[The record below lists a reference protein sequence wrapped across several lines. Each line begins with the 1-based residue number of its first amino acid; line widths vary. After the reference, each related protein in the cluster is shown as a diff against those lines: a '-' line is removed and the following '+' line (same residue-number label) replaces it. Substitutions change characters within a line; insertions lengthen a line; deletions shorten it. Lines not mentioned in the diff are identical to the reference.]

1 MLRVGMLFED
11 WVVLHSINSLANSY
25 TIPRQ
30 AVRLVVEDG
39 NLI

>member
-1 MLRVGMLFED
+1 MLKADMFFED

-30 AVRLVVEDG
+30 VVRFIVEDD